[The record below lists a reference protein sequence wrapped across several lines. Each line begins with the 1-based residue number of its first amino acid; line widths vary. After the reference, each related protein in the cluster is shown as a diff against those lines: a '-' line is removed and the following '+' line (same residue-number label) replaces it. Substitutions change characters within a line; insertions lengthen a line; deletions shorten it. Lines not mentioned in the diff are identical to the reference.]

1 LERIRASFLY
11 NSLFLI
17 RGNNITNLQHCQV
30 LFTLYRGF
38 FLVEKIGL
46 RVRELRKAQNLTQ
59 EHLAEKAEISY
70 KYLGEIERGEIN
82 PGIIN
87 LSKIARGLA
96 LPLKEIVNVDMES
109 SSEES
114 SLREEILGLL
124 AGKIPDDL
132 KKALRVLRA
141 VFR

>member
-1 LERIRASFLY
+1 VGAK
-11 NSLFLI
+11 
-17 RGNNITNLQHCQV
+17 
-30 LFTLYRGF
+30 
-38 FLVEKIGL
+38 LVEKIGL
-46 RVRELRKAQNLTQ
+46 RVRKLRKAQNLTQ